1 MLQEHIALRG
11 ALTVLP
17 VRGNVEWSKTQ
28 KAKGASPCVNYTV
41 AFDNFGRPMT
51 GTTDLQ
57 TLPNTMRN
65 VLC

>member
-1 MLQEHIALRG
+1 MLNGRKLKK
-11 ALTVLP
+11 P
-17 VRGNVEWSKTQ
+17 
-28 KAKGASPCVNYTV
+28 KGASPCVNYTV